1 MHKSDKLAVMLRS
14 KMLKGSKVSISDDL
28 TSRNVN
34 LTKEVRDHNCNE
46 AVWSWDGKVYA
57 KGVNGH
63 KFLLLPNTD
72 IELEKGNKGD

>member
-28 TSRNVN
+28 TSKNVN
-34 LTKEVRDHNCNE
+34 ITKEVRDHNCNE
-46 AVWSWDGKVYA
+46 AVWSCDGKVYA